1 MCTPAPKPVSA
12 SIVDNHV
19 YKIFPNDLNAHY
31 TVFGGLVMAICD
43 RIALVVA
50 ERHSGHV
57 CVTASVDS
65 VHFMAPAKDGE
76 TLIVKAACNRAWS
89 SSMEIGV
96 KVLAENSFKGEHR
109 HIVSAY
115 LTFVG
120 VDARGQAGHGA
131 AALGADT
138 GRERVATK
146 KLSFAAMRGWPT
158 WTSCASCVGR
168 SLRGRL
174 VSSRDSSARTSL
186 RKWAPCVESPG
197 RASRSRRADADLR
210 ARATGATR
218 GGCSRRSRHHGSQRD
233 APQSA

>member
-1 MCTPAPKPVSA
+1 MSSDVIPPGKPVSA
-12 SIVDNHV
+12 SMVDNHV

-50 ERHSGHV
+50 ERHAGSV

-76 TLIVKAACNRAWS
+76 TLIVKAACNRAWT

-120 VDARGQAGHGA
+120 VAADGTPVKVPPLLVDTPDEKRRYEEAQFRRNARLANVEQ
-131 AALGADT
+131 L
-138 GRERVATK
+138 RI
-146 KLSFAAMRGWPT
+146 MRGERP
-158 WTSCASCVGR
+158 
-168 SLRGRL
+168 
-174 VSSRDSSARTSL
+174 ART
-186 RKWAPCVESPG
+186 P
-197 RASRSRRADADLR
+197 RSAE
-210 ARATGATR
+210 
-218 GGCSRRSRHHGSQRD
+218 
-233 APQSA
+233 